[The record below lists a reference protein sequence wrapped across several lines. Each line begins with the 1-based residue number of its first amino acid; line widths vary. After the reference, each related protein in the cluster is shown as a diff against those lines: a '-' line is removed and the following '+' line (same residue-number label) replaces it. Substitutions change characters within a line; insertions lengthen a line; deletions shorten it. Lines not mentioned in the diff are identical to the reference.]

1 MRVSAVTWDGVR
13 WNTPSGTLLPL
24 ASGVDYS
31 LVLQQPLSAA
41 ISCGAA
47 CSDFRGT
54 PCARPAANPRF
65 LWSHAHGW
73 ARPQMVASSPPAQRC
88 NISRTAR
95 EAGAPA
101 GRPATVSRIRAAPA

>member
-1 MRVSAVTWDGVR
+1 MVSWHEVR

-65 LWSHAHGW
+65 LWSRAHGW
-73 ARPQMVASSPPAQRC
+73 AKDANGGVHAHRKRC
-88 NISRTAR
+88 NTSRTHAR
-95 EAGAPA
+95 REHPRAA
-101 GRPATVSRIRAAPA
+101 RPPLPQIRAAPA